1 MPEGP
6 SESERS
12 GSLASMAREFAGV
25 IAVIGVFALLAR
37 VGPSHAAAGVI
48 AGANEG
54 STTRLS
60 DGALQLFD
68 ECLNPAKVVH
78 YNKPR

>member
-1 MPEGP
+1 MPEGA

-25 IAVIGVFALLAR
+25 IAVIGVFALLVR

-48 AGANEG
+48 AGAPQG

-60 DGALQLFD
+60 EGALQLFD
-68 ECLNPAKVVH
+68 ECLDPSKVVH
-78 YNKPR
+78 YIKPR